1 MTPIGNMGPFESVS
15 LKGKALANGVP
26 TFVHQLPLTKGG
38 IAGTDLPFGRI
49 VCSTPSVNRRE
60 FNLGAADG
68 SIIQGI
74 VIFNPSIARA
84 DPGMN
89 NYYFAGRACTIATM
103 GLVDVL
109 EYDLAYSAP
118 VEGSTVWA
126 NKTTGL
132 LAFNDG
138 TDIAAAGTGY
148 VKLNAWVY
156 EALDPN
162 GAKVFFNFPLVNTLT
177 RVTTTKVATPVATPV
192 AGAVALG
199 TQVTLD
205 TTTPG
210 ARIFYTL
217 DDTAP
222 DMSSIEYTGT
232 PIVIQGAT
240 TLRAIAIKDGMDPS
254 TELDADYTITP

>member
-1 MTPIGNMGPFESVS
+1 MTPKTNMGPFESVS
-15 LKGKALANGVP
+15 LKGRALANGVP

-38 IAGTDLPFGRI
+38 IAGTDLPFGR
-49 VCSTPSVNRRE
+49 VVHSVPATNRRE
-60 FNLGAADG
+60 FNLGVPDG

-89 NYYFAGRACTIATM
+89 NYYFAGRAVTIATM
-103 GLVDVL
+103 GLVDIL
-109 EYDLAYSAP
+109 EYDLTQDAP

-126 NKTTGL
+126 NKVSGL

-138 TDIAAAGTGY
+138 TDIAATGDGY
-148 VKLNAWVY
+148 VKLNAYVY

-162 GAKVFFNFPLVNTLT
+162 GAKVFFSFPLVSTMV
-177 RVTTTKVATPVATPV
+177 RVATTDVVAPVATPG

-199 TQVTLD
+199 TAVTLATD
-205 TTTPG
+205 TPG

-222 DMSSIEYTGT
+222 DMGSMEYIGE

-240 TLRAIAIKDGMDPS
+240 TLRAIAIKEGMNPS
-254 TELDADYTITP
+254 TELDADYTIQ